1 MKRKGQ
7 MENYF
12 RIVIREFA
20 FFAHAL
26 FLSRDVILT
35 STLHSLVTVE
45 DWSKVCFHSDRILSR
60 VFKVSL
66 VKCFKCH
73 RFWCRAQYYLRGWKL
88 RHMTVLSTFSNF
100 LQRLYIQAVVD
111 LSGPMHG
118 VQDFVSEAIAFASK
132 ITETFTLL
140 RLNLRSHPLATFS
153 PCERLSHSDESHSE
167 LSNARTATFVSQ
179 SRARN
184 VADLGA
190 VHTSAVRFTWDRSKS
205 KAMWIV
211 LDSRSKRVWDRSK
224 RVWTLSQSKPGSI
237 WDRPRF
243 IAIL

>member
-1 MKRKGQ
+1 
-7 MENYF
+7 
-12 RIVIREFA
+12 
-20 FFAHAL
+20 
-26 FLSRDVILT
+26 
-35 STLHSLVTVE
+35 
-45 DWSKVCFHSDRILSR
+45 
-60 VFKVSL
+60 
-66 VKCFKCH
+66 
-73 RFWCRAQYYLRGWKL
+73 
-88 RHMTVLSTFSNF
+88 
-100 LQRLYIQAVVD
+100 
-111 LSGPMHG
+111 MHG

-179 SRARN
+179 SRTRN

-237 WDRPRF
+237 WDRPRLHRNF
-243 IAIL
+243 IVLILAVYVVLQTLWRVFLDDVVCGTATLSLRCLLHGCVAVTDTILT